1 MMFEQRYR
9 PGRDAENEA
18 RAIVRLRHPT
28 ATSAYCGSGAVVYDD
43 VTGKM
48 LGSATTG
55 DWAVE
60 MAWQDA
66 ATRASQA

>member
-1 MMFEQRYR
+1 MTLEERYR
-9 PGRDAENEA
+9 AGRDDENA
-18 RAIVRLRHPT
+18 TRAIVRLRHPT

-48 LGSATTG
+48 PGTATTG

-66 ATRASQA
+66 ATRAGQA